1 MNEFPENFDLD
12 NREFK
17 FAEKL
22 ILYSNRSIYLTGKAG
37 TGKSTFLRYIAKN
50 TTKNYIIVAPTGIAA
65 INAGGVTINSFFQL
79 PFTPFAWELFND
91 AQKQNFYN
99 FSNEKREIIKKADLI
114 IIDEIS
120 MVRADMIDAID
131 FRLRNFGG
139 KRNLPFGGKQI
150 LFVGDTFQLEP
161 ITKPEEWNIVK
172 RFYASE
178 YFFSARTFQEIDF
191 LNIELKKV
199 YRQKDE
205 KFISLLNKVRTKQA
219 QIQDLQELN
228 KRYTPNF
235 LPNENENFI
244 TLATKRDIV
253 DSTNLRKLQQ
263 LPGQQYAF
271 EGTIEGEFG
280 KENSNNYDLLPTNRK
295 LYLKVNA
302 QVMFVKNDR
311 SGRWVNGTIGKISEL
326 TEEQIVVALSKN
338 GLASTYK
345 LDKATWENIK
355 YKIDEKTGKIVEK
368 VIGTF
373 TQYPIKL
380 AWAITIHKS
389 QGLTFDNVIIDMGDG
404 AFSAGHTY
412 VALSRCK
419 TFEGIN
425 LKIPIKP
432 SDIIVRD
439 EVLRLSETASNEQII
454 TDELA
459 NGQANY
465 YYNESLKNF
474 ENNHFTSAYDS
485 LLKAFEFRN
494 DLTKPYFKR
503 FLSFKLNQL
512 KSKNEKYKELEKE
525 IVLLQNTIEKLTSN
539 VNARDK
545 KNTEL
550 ANELAAIL
558 DEEVTLQ
565 KKVDDLEQENKKLTL
580 SNQTLKKETSKQN
593 EIAVALNQT
602 NSKNKIRLEN
612 SQNIIDNFQQQTKEL
627 KGEISAWKKYTLFAA
642 VIICIIII
650 ILLLKV

>member
-12 NREFK
+12 NKEFK
-17 FAEKL
+17 FAEQL

-65 INAGGVTINSFFQL
+65 INAGGMTINSFFQL
-79 PFTPFAWELFND
+79 PFTPFAWELFSD
-91 AQKQNFYN
+91 TQKQNFYN
-99 FSNEKREIIKKADLI
+99 FSKEKREIIQKADLI

-120 MVRADMIDAID
+120 MVRADTIDAID

-139 KRNLPFGGKQI
+139 KRNLPFGGKQV

-161 ITKPEEWNIVK
+161 IAKPEEWNIVK
-172 RFYASE
+172 SYYASP
-178 YFFSARTFQEIDF
+178 YFFSARTFQKVNF

-228 KRYTPNF
+228 KSYAPNF
-235 LPNENENFI
+235 SPNEHENFI

-253 DSTNLRKLQQ
+253 DATNLRKIQQ
-263 LPGQQYAF
+263 LSGQQYSF
-271 EGTIEGEFG
+271 EGVIEGKFG
-280 KENSNNYDLLPTNRK
+280 KENSNNDDLLPTNK
-295 LYLKVNA
+295 ILDLKINA

-311 SGRWVNGTIGKISEL
+311 GRRWVNGTIGKVTGL
-326 TEEQIVVALSKN
+326 NEEHIEVSVSKDGKVIPFN
-338 GLASTYK
+338 
-345 LDKATWENIK
+345 LDKETWENIK
-355 YKIDEKTGKIVEK
+355 YEIDEKTGKIVEK

-419 TFEGIN
+419 TFEGIK
-425 LKIPIKP
+425 LKTQIKP

-439 EVLRLSETASNEQII
+439 EVIRLSQTANNEQII

-465 YYNESLKNF
+465 YYNETLKDFDNSKF
-474 ENNHFTSAYDS
+474 SSAFDN

-494 DLTKPYFKR
+494 DLTQPYFKR

-512 KSKNEKYKELEKE
+512 KSRNEKYKELEKE
-525 IVLLQNTIEKLTSN
+525 ILLLQNTIEKLTNN
-539 VNARDK
+539 VNAKDQ
-545 KNTEL
+545 KNIEL
-550 ANELAAIL
+550 ANDLSAKL
-558 DEEVTLQ
+558 DEVVTLQ
-565 KKVDDLEQENKKLTL
+565 KKVDDLEQENRKLTL
-580 SNQTLKKETSKQN
+580 SIQTLKKETSKQK
-593 EIAVALNQT
+593 EITVALNQT
-602 NSKNKIRLEN
+602 NSENKIRLEN
-612 SQNIIDNFQQQTKEL
+612 SQNTIDNLQQQTKEL

-650 ILLLKV
+650 VLLLKV